1 MPGEPAKR
9 REHETAIVTWIGTNT
24 YPKASL
30 PKYVTF
36 HVDIVDRREPGEA
49 LPELRPHIQ
58 HRAAEAPLQTLR
70 QRHVSGGRHSDD
82 GGDNDDDDNDDD
94 VSGLLPVRGLQ
105 LLPEADQPQ
114 QPLQLQDGG
123 AAQAGGLQGRGP
135 GQCTL
140 ATSNIFHAIRYFLK
154 VPFSV
159 SGHPLCGLPC
169 WLQERTVQAEEV
181 RVKGESGQ
189 RGDSGGPAR
198 LQNQVSFLLLHFVT
212 ASCLS

>member
-1 MPGEPAKR
+1 MPGGPTKR
-9 REHETAIVTWIGTNT
+9 REHETAIVTWVGTNT
-24 YPKASL
+24 YPKVSI

-36 HVDIVDRREPGEA
+36 HVDIVVRREPGEA
-49 LPELRPHIQ
+49 LPELRPNLQ

-82 GGDNDDDDNDDD
+82 GDDDDDDDYINDD

-114 QPLQLQDGG
+114 QPFQLQDGG

-159 SGHPLCGLPC
+159 SGHPLGGLPC
-169 WLQERTVQAEEV
+169 WLQGWSVQVEEV
-181 RVKGESGQ
+181 RVEGESGQ
-189 RGDSGGPAR
+189 RGDGGGPAR
-198 LQNQVSFLLLHFVT
+198 LKNQVSSTL
-212 ASCLS
+212 